1 MITCDVAISLDG
13 LVAGPDQDLE
23 NPIGKGGGQL
33 HRWMFEQPEENEPEI
48 TAICSAGAYVMGR
61 NMFGPDRGDW
71 DLGWH
76 GWWGDDPPY
85 HGPVFVLAHRPR
97 EPLEME
103 GGTAFHFVTGGPEE
117 ALGLARQAAGDRH
130 VSICGGASTINQYLA
145 AGHIDELQTPR
156 RTGGAGRGR
165 GALPRP
171 GGALLRRRLEPLDV
185 LGHTPHPAA
194 LSAAPQPAASAASRT
209 SSSIEAAM
217 PSARTCRSG
226 VVS

>member
-13 LVAGPDQDLE
+13 LVAGADQDLE
-23 NPIGKGGGQL
+23 NPIGRGGSTL

-48 TAICSAGAYVMGR
+48 AAICSAGAYVMGR

-71 DLGWH
+71 DLGWQ

-97 EPLEME
+97 DPVPMQ
-103 GGTAFHFVTGGPEE
+103 GGTTFHFVTGGPEE

-145 AGHIDELQTPR
+145 AGHIDELRLHVAPVVL
-156 RTGGAGRGR
+156 GAGE
-165 GALPRP
+165 ALFRDLA
-171 GGALLRRRLEPLDV
+171 GLSFDVASSRSTSLVTHLTLRR
-185 LGHTPHPAA
+185 
-194 LSAAPQPAASAASRT
+194 
-209 SSSIEAAM
+209 
-217 PSARTCRSG
+217 
-226 VVS
+226 